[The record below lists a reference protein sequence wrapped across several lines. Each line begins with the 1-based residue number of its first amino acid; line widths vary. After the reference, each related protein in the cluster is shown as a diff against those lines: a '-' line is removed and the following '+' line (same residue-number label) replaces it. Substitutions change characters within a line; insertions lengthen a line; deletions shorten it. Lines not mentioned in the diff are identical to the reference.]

1 MKIQTY
7 RFAKDH
13 LLLPLKTIFFF
24 HKRKKNHPVT
34 PIHGDTNLF
43 FVKNSTLFNSLCYLF
58 ISLILFICYFPGSM
72 YMLRISL
79 LKKLTTLGCVL
90 FITESGTWEKLMV
103 SLGSILLPPHCR
115 HFCSHELET
124 QMVQVIYPKLC
135 TQWQP
140 WGSSDVLDSPPSAH
154 CWLVS
159 GIDI

>member
-7 RFAKDH
+7 RFDKDH
-13 LLLPLKTIFFF
+13 LLMPLKTIFFF

-90 FITESGTWEKLMV
+90 FITESGTSEKLIV
-103 SLGSILLPPHCR
+103 SSAPFCPHPTAAI
-115 HFCSHELET
+115 S
-124 QMVQVIYPKLC
+124 
-135 TQWQP
+135 
-140 WGSSDVLDSPPSAH
+140 VLMSLRPRWFRWLTLSCAPNDSPRGARMSLTPHQVLIVDLFLA
-154 CWLVS
+154 
-159 GIDI
+159 